1 MEFNL
6 DEGNQGSLCVVSVCG
21 DVDIYTAPLLDACLQ
36 RNVSAGNSDIA
47 LDLTG
52 CSYFDSEGIKVL
64 IRALHALGEQGK
76 ICICGARGA
85 VRRVFEISGL
95 TTIFAL
101 RASVDDLLR
110 DSALLILV
118 MLSQIIR
125 LLSQCRLV

>member
-6 DEGNQGSLCVVSVCG
+6 DEDNQGSFCVVSVCG

-36 RNVSAGNSDIA
+36 RNVSTGNA
-47 LDLTG
+47 DLAIDLSG

-64 IRALHALGEQGK
+64 IRALHALGKRGK
-76 ICICGARGA
+76 INICGARGS

-101 RASVDDLLR
+101 CGSVDDLMTSA
-110 DSALLILV
+110 DSSSA
-118 MLSQIIR
+118 S
-125 LLSQCRLV
+125 S

>member
-1 MEFNL
+1 M
-6 DEGNQGSLCVVSVCG
+6 
-21 DVDIYTAPLLDACLQ
+21 LDACLQ

-47 LDLTG
+47 LDLVG

-64 IRALHALGEQGK
+64 IRALHALGERGK
-76 ICICGARGA
+76 ISICGARGA

-101 RASVDDLLR
+101 STSVEDLLR
-110 DSALLILV
+110 DSVLLILV

-125 LLSQCRLV
+125 LLCEHRLV